1 MATAVWQSGVV
12 RPFRR
17 LFRLIWGA
25 DVDRPLW
32 PVLAV
37 DTVGSLG
44 GGMAWTFIGLWA
56 LRKLHTSQGALGTAY
71 LISALVGIVAGYY
84 GGHLS
89 DHVGRKPLIVLSW
102 ALQTLLVLAFLAV
115 GGNEKF
121 GLALLCLGGL
131 FWQIGRAADQALIA
145 DVVPPERRE
154 AAYASVRVGNNL
166 GITIG
171 PPLGGALLALG
182 SWSALFAGSAAIS
195 VVTLAIAARFL
206 PSRGLYAAEEPPE
219 RGSFGVI
226 VRDRPFVLF
235 LFSSA
240 FAWLVYTSFEVI
252 LPISLVESHGF
263 SPSAWGFILIVN
275 PLLVTLFQL
284 RLTNATQGISAATKL
299 LVGLPLMG
307 IPFLLLSV
315 ADAVPVVLGILILF
329 VIGEMLWVPSSQSVV
344 ARLAPADIRGAY
356 MGAFGGMAAIGFAL
370 TPFIGLQVRSAYGD
384 DAVWAMFAVLSV
396 IAGLT
401 GATACRI
408 AAGRP
413 APGEAAAA
421 TSTLGR

>member
-1 MATAVWQSGVV
+1 MGL
-12 RPFRR
+12 FRR
-17 LFRLIWGA
+17 VFRLLWGD

-44 GGMAWTFIGLWA
+44 GGMAWTFIGIWA
-56 LRKLHTSQGALGTAY
+56 IKKLDAGQGALGLAY
-71 LISALVGIVAGYY
+71 LISALLGIVAGYL

-102 ALQTLLVLAFLAV
+102 MLQTLLVVGFMLAGA
-115 GGNEKF
+115 NEHV
-121 GLALLCLGGL
+121 GLALVCLAGL

-145 DVVPPERRE
+145 DVVAPERRE
-154 AAYASVRVGNNL
+154 AAYASIRVGNNL
-166 GITIG
+166 GITVG

-195 VVTLAIAARFL
+195 LATLAIASRFL
-206 PSRGLYAAEEPPE
+206 PTRGLYAAEEPPQ
-219 RGSFGVI
+219 RQSFGVI
-226 VRDRPFVLF
+226 LRDRPFLLF
-235 LFSSA
+235 LASA
-240 FAWLVYTSFEVI
+240 VFAWLVYVSYEVI

-284 RLTNATQGISAATKL
+284 RLTNATQGISSATKL

-307 IPFLLLSV
+307 VPFLLFPV
-315 ADAVPVVLGILILF
+315 YDALPVILGVLILF
-329 VIGEMLWVPSSQSVV
+329 VIGEMLWVPASQSIV

-356 MGAFGGMAAIGFAL
+356 MGAFGGTAAVGFAL
-370 TPFIGLQVRSAYGD
+370 TPFIGLQVRSRFGD
-384 DAVWAMFAVLSV
+384 GAAWAMFAVLSLV
-396 IAGLT
+396 AGFT
-401 GATACRI
+401 GAAACRFASGRS
-408 AAGRP
+408 AAP
-413 APGEAAAA
+413 EPAAAA
-421 TSTLGR
+421 STLGR